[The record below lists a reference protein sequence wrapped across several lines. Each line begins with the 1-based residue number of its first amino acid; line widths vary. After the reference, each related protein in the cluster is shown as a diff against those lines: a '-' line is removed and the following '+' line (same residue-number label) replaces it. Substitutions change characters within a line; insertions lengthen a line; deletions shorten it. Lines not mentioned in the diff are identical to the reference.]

1 MLRYQCFQQEESDIQ
16 CFKQERE
23 DLLFACGGGKG
34 VIEGVFG
41 CVLEGA
47 L

>member
-1 MLRYQCFQQEESDIQ
+1 MSVELNVELQYLVFTGQKIGQGTG
-16 CFKQERE
+16 
-23 DLLFACGGGKG
+23 GGGKG